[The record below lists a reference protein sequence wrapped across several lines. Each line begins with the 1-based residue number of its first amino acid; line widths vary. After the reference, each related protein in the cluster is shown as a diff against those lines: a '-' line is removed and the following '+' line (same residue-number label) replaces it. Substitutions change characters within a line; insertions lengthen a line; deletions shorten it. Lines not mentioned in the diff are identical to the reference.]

1 MSNNRGP
8 GLSKLSEITQHI
20 FISDLE
26 VSMDIDTLKS
36 EGIEAI
42 LHIGDGEK
50 SKKILNRYKRKKIDH
65 HFVEFEDNPNVD
77 IVPYFEPCYDYIHKY
92 VSEEKKVLIHCAA
105 GVSRSPTIVAY
116 YMLKRYYLVSFDTS
130 MKKNKKLIN
139 KQEYFVQNILKMIKD
154 NRACIYPN
162 VGFVQQ
168 ILLTEYRL
176 KKYFEGIIRK
186 KYGEGYGKQK
196 PDESSESES
205 EESDLEDKN
214 IDVIVDETAKKTKKV
229 GKKDNNG
236 KYDVLEDLRDIS
248 PKKNE

>member
-1 MSNNRGP
+1 
-8 GLSKLSEITQHI
+8 
-20 FISDLE
+20 
-26 VSMDIDTLKS
+26 
-36 EGIEAI
+36 
-42 LHIGDGEK
+42 
-50 SKKILNRYKRKKIDH
+50 
-65 HFVEFEDNPNVD
+65 
-77 IVPYFEPCYDYIHKY
+77 
-92 VSEEKKVLIHCAA
+92 
-105 GVSRSPTIVAY
+105 
-116 YMLKRYYLVSFDTS
+116 
-130 MKKNKKLIN
+130 
-139 KQEYFVQNILKMIKD
+139 MIKD